1 LGFAGVGL
9 ISENRMWPG
18 EYLAG
23 KMCLL
28 DIFPNGL
35 SLSER
40 RGRGKD
46 FVAGAFPS
54 GAEAPIIFWTHL
66 RHG

>member
-1 LGFAGVGL
+1 
-9 ISENRMWPG
+9 MWPG

-23 KMCLL
+23 KMCLV
-28 DIFPNGL
+28 DIFPNGM

-46 FVAGAFPS
+46 YVAGNFPPGLKPRS
-54 GAEAPIIFWTHL
+54 FFGRICGTAEAVP
-66 RHG
+66 